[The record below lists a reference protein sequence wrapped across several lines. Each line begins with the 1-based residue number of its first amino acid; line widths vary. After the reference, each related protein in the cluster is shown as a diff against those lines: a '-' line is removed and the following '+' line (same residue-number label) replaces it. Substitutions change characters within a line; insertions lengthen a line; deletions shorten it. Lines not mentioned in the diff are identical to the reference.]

1 MTRISL
7 VYLIAK
13 KSVVGEKF
21 VICLTLICV
30 NYKLLFNKNK
40 KGKIILK
47 NKKQK
52 TYTPRENPFGGHEF
66 KKSLGQNFL
75 RDKNLLTSIVRD
87 AGVSSSSVV
96 LEVGAGAGTLTQE
109 LASVAG
115 AVLSMEVDKS
125 LEPTLRE
132 LESGYHNLRVW
143 FSDALKTDESEIIKN
158 IKDLAGDLD
167 CGKIKVVA
175 NIPYYI
181 TTPLIFKFLKMDE
194 VSSITIMVQKEV
206 AERIVSSTSSG
217 EYGSLSVMV
226 NYYGKASIK
235 RVVDKTMFYPVPKV
249 DSAVLH
255 IEKDEN
261 RDREMEHT
269 LSVVVKQ
276 AFSARRK
283 MLLNNLSEPFKIS
296 KPELEELFISC
307 GLKPTV
313 RAEELSV
320 DNYLAL
326 SKKLVEY
333 REK

>member
-1 MTRISL
+1 M
-7 VYLIAK
+7 
-13 KSVVGEKF
+13 
-21 VICLTLICV
+21 
-30 NYKLLFNKNK
+30 KNK
-40 KGKIILK
+40 KREGYKPK
-47 NKKQK
+47 
-52 TYTPRENPFGGHEF
+52 ENPFGGHEF

-75 RDKNLLTSIVRD
+75 RDKNLLASIVRD

-96 LEVGAGAGTLTQE
+96 LEVGAGAGTLTRE
-109 LASVAG
+109 ISIVAG
-115 AVLSMEVDKS
+115 AVVSMEVDRS
-125 LEPTLRE
+125 LEPALRE
-132 LESGYHNLRVW
+132 LESEQKNLKIW
-143 FSDALKTDESEIIKN
+143 FSDALKTEDNEILNTIKEF
-158 IKDLAGDLD
+158 ISTKDTNFKVD
-167 CGKIKVVA
+167 KIKVVA

-181 TTPLIFKFLKMDE
+181 TTPLIFKFLKMEE
-194 VSSITIMVQKEV
+194 VSSITVMVQKEV
-206 AERIVSSTSSG
+206 AERIVSNTSSG

-261 RDREMEHT
+261 RDRAIEPV
-269 LSVVVKQ
+269 LSQVVKT

-283 MLLNNLSEPFKIS
+283 MLLNNLSDPFKIS
-296 KPELEELFISC
+296 KPELEEMFLSL

-313 RAEELSV
+313 RAEELSI

-333 REK
+333 KQN